1 MKNNFEK
8 LPQKVE
14 INTVMIICF
23 SNEKVDLFI
32 IYYSNMKLNLFRT
45 DPEL

>member
-23 SNEKVDLFI
+23 SNEKVDL
-32 IYYSNMKLNLFRT
+32 LFDIT
-45 DPEL
+45 ILI